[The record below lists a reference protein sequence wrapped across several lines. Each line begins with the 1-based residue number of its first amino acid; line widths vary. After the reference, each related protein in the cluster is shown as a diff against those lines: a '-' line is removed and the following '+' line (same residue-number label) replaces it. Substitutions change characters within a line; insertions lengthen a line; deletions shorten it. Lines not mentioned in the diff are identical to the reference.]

1 MIDNFLKEHQL
12 ELDSAVMTKLIGIFH
27 ASSRDDLYY
36 IIGSR
41 EGVIEPYMADLLKKG
56 ARKGL
61 CDRTF
66 HIKQNITFRTFIG

>member
-41 EGVIEPYMADLLKKG
+41 EGGDRAIYGRPAEKG